1 MKRELLELGSIGG
14 QRSSWGHNEGKDF
27 QISRNSKQVT
37 SRSIEIKFNLPN
49 NLKS

>member
-27 QISRNSKQVT
+27 QFLNYEQVT
-37 SRSIEIKFNLPN
+37 IWSIDAI
-49 NLKS
+49 S